1 MKSKLFFITCIACCA
16 LAVYYFSCVAENRF
30 MSKSQ
35 FSIIVDDNT
44 AADTSANLM
53 SLLGGEQ
60 GAASPDSQSTV
71 GFILSADLLL
81 KLEKEFNLAAHYQ
94 TPKDD
99 IIFKLK
105 DDALL
110 EERLEHYR
118 KRIKAQFNS
127 TTGLIE
133 LTVETYDAELSY
145 KLSQRILQD
154 TEHFI
159 NSLNKKVANER
170 LNFVQ
175 EELDRAQTNVE
186 KHEKLLLEFQNE
198 HKIIQ
203 PEVIIAAR
211 LEAIQSLRLE
221 KINKE
226 IRLSTIKASSN
237 NSPLIPQLI
246 ASINKLEEEI
256 TTQEERLSGED
267 QQKLNN
273 LLAEYKALQN
283 DLDFSLKLR
292 EGAEI
297 LREQTRAEGISKSRF
312 FSVIQNPHIAE
323 YSENPRRVYL
333 SCSFVALIAL
343 SFYILKAIL
352 KSITDRS

>member
-1 MKSKLFFITCIACCA
+1 
-16 LAVYYFSCVAENRF
+16 

-44 AADTSANLM
+44 SADTSANLM
-53 SLLGGEQ
+53 SLLGGDQ

-81 KLEKEFNLAAHYQ
+81 KLEKEFDLAKHYQ
-94 TPKDD
+94 APKDD
-99 IIFKLK
+99 ILFKLT
-105 DDALL
+105 DNALL

-133 LTVETYDAELSY
+133 LTVETYSPELSF
-145 KLSQRILQD
+145 KLSKRILED
-154 TEHFI
+154 TELFI
-159 NSLNKKVANER
+159 NSLNKEVANER
-170 LNFVQ
+170 LQFVRI
-175 EELDRAQTNVE
+175 ELERAQSNVE
-186 KHEKLLLEFQNE
+186 DHENKLLEFQNK

-211 LEAIQSLRLE
+211 LEAIQGLRIE

-226 IRLSTIKASSN
+226 IKLSTIRASSSK
-237 NSPLIPQLI
+237 SPLIPQLI
-246 ASINKLEEEI
+246 ASINKLQEEI

-273 LLAEYKALQN
+273 LLAEYKTLQN
-283 DLDFSLKLR
+283 DLNFALKLR

-297 LREQTRAEGISKSRF
+297 LLEQTRAEGISKSRF
-312 FSVIQNPHIAE
+312 FSVIQNPYTSE
-323 YSENPRRVYL
+323 YSKNPRRIYL

-343 SFYILKAIL
+343 SFYILKAII
-352 KSITDRS
+352 KSMMDRS